1 MVTTKQ
7 CFASL
12 GKNIGQVSL
21 KEILDDFAAAG
32 TSSSRLDS
40 ARTNMRVRMDEKIKS
55 IVSPIAQK
63 HRFDVFHQ
71 YKLGHFDLSTQ
82 DSSVYFYI
90 GSGLE
95 DVLLA
100 LQLNFPP
107 SYHTRV
113 FYPADGGA
121 FKRAEKWLDTL
132 QDFQAGNLEKIFR
145 EFVGIKDMAK
155 ADLRKRT
162 YTPQQIQNLLEYFDR
177 EMARTAPGC
186 RYPDFTCSEYVIG
199 KGFAKFSY
207 STQTPD
213 GEKANIRVYDPT
225 QHTKEPEKIE
235 IILK

>member
-1 MVTTKQ
+1 MATTKQ

-40 ARTNMRVRMDEKIKS
+40 ARTNMKVRMDEKIKS

-63 HRFDVFHQ
+63 HRFSAFHQ
-71 YKLGHFDLSTQ
+71 YELGHFDFSTQ
-82 DSSVYFYI
+82 DSSVHFCI
-90 GSGLE
+90 CSGLE
-95 DVLLA
+95 QVFLA
-100 LQLNFPP
+100 LRLNFPP
-107 SYHTRV
+107 SYHTEV
-113 FYPADGGA
+113 FYPVDGEA

-132 QDFQAGNLEKIFR
+132 QDLQAGNLEKIFR
-145 EFVGIKDMAK
+145 EFVGIKDMAI

-162 YTPQQIQNLLEYFDR
+162 YTPQKIQNLLEHLDR
-177 EMARTAPGC
+177 EMGPGC
-186 RYPDFTCSEYVIG
+186 RYPHFTCSEYVIG
-199 KGFAKFSY
+199 RGFAKFYS

-225 QHTKEPEKIE
+225 QHTKEPEMIE